1 MSSSQK
7 IPDELSTDLSVK
19 MEEHFKPNIQ
29 LIPPKATA
37 NVFAVLP
44 NQNQNESENTT
55 TFNAPSLFSNN
66 VQQTTDNTSHQVRNN
81 EHMGATQSLSFANI
95 PGRNHEVT
103 VTSDQPRFPAPE
115 DAQHQSQAP
124 TIFSAPLN
132 SSNLLSSGQPPE
144 QDQQQPPHDGAS
156 NKENNTTQDHTTQD
170 HTSGQTYSHGIG
182 IVTSNPSSQQQYS
195 QSNSVQ
201 PLVYS
206 QTSSNV
212 QYTQQSQATNA
223 YQVMKFVLLTQ

>member
-1 MSSSQK
+1 M
-7 IPDELSTDLSVK
+7 
-19 MEEHFKPNIQ
+19 
-29 LIPPKATA
+29 
-37 NVFAVLP
+37 FAVLP
-44 NQNQNESENTT
+44 NQNQNENENAT

-66 VQQTTDNTSHQVRNN
+66 VQQTNESASHEVRND
-81 EHMGATQSLSFANI
+81 ERLDASQSLSFANI

-103 VTSDQPRFPAPE
+103 EPSDQPRFPGPE
-115 DAQHQSQAP
+115 NAQHQSQAP

-144 QDQQQPPHDGAS
+144 QDQQLPHSSNS
-156 NKENNTTQDHTTQD
+156 NKENNTTQDHS
-170 HTSGQTYSHGIG
+170 SGQTYSHGIG
-182 IVTSNPSSQQQYS
+182 IVTSNPSTQQQYS

-212 QYTQQSQATNA
+212 QYTQQNQPNNA
-223 YQVMKFVLLTQ
+223 YQVFIFPF